1 MSKYF
6 KLFMVIAVMFLPQL
20 VFAGT
25 GAGTGTTTDGFG
37 IFAGQLIGW
46 FTGNL
51 GYVIAILAL
60 MGSLIIYAFT
70 HKGSVV
76 IIGIIIAFLVGGGV
90 GIARFFFVSGSNSFG
105 NNAVFP

>member
-1 MSKYF
+1 MNKMV
-6 KLFMVIAVMFLPQL
+6 KLFAFLALFMLPQL
-20 VFAGT
+20 AM
-25 GAGTGTTTDGFG
+25 AGTGTGTGTTDSFG
-37 IFAGQLIGW
+37 IFATQLIGW

-90 GIARFFFVSGSNSFG
+90 GIARFFFVSGSDSFG
-105 NNAVFP
+105 NVSTF

>member
-1 MSKYF
+1 MSKGLQLLAF
-6 KLFMVIAVMFLPQL
+6 FALFIFPQL
-20 VFAGT
+20 ALAASGPAAAT
-25 GAGTGTTTDGFG
+25 SDSFG
-37 IFAGQLIGW
+37 IFAQQLIAW

-76 IIGIIIAFLVGGGV
+76 VIGIIIAFLVGGGV
-90 GIARFFFVSGSNSFG
+90 GIARFFFVSGSDAFG
-105 NNAVFP
+105 NTSTFP